1 MGLTPRLT
9 QRYSCVVVP
18 CFDSRGNLT
27 VGIHWAD
34 WTDLSSHF
42 GRTPNRNRL
51 LSGLKKALEV
61 LHAAG
66 RQSVYLD
73 GSLVTSK
80 DTPGDFDDC
89 WDVMGVDVERLD
101 PVLLDFSNG
110 RAAQKACFGGE
121 LFPAQL
127 PNGTSGRTF
136 LEFFQIDKQTGDPK
150 GIVAL
155 DLRRWQP

>member
-1 MGLTPRLT
+1 M
-9 QRYSCVVVP
+9 VP
-18 CFDSRGNLT
+18 CFDSRGNLP

-42 GRTPNRNRL
+42 GRTPHRHRL
-51 LSGLKKALEV
+51 LSGLKKALEM

-66 RQSVYLD
+66 CQSVYLD
-73 GSLVTSK
+73 GSFVTSK
-80 DTPGDFDDC
+80 DRSGDFDAC

-101 PVLLDFSNG
+101 PVLLDFANG
-110 RAAQKACFGGE
+110 RAAQKARFGGE

-127 PNGTSGRTF
+127 PNGPSGRTF
-136 LEFFQIDKQTGDPK
+136 RDFFQIDKQTADPK
-150 GIVAL
+150 GIIPV